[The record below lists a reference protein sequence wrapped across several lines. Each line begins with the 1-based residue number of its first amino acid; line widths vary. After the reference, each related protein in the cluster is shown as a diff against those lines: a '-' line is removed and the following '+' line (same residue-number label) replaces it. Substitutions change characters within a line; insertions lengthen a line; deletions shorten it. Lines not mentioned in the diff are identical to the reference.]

1 MNGMSRRGVLWA
13 IIGAVV
19 LVAAVIGSIVL
30 VANRESSP
38 EPTSPSG
45 RPLAEE
51 TTKRLTAS
59 DAEPTSR
66 APMVLIGLAFAV
78 VLVLL
83 VVWAALR

>member
-38 EPTSPSG
+38 EPTSSSTYDPGPSNPG
-45 RPLAEE
+45 ERAWRNIPATFLAACGSSSCLGAGSLNFLG
-51 TTKRLTAS
+51 K
-59 DAEPTSR
+59 
-66 APMVLIGLAFAV
+66 ICQK
-78 VLVLL
+78 
-83 VVWAALR
+83 